1 MKNAKM
7 REKERDN
14 MQEFLAQTPTLGDS
28 DEELDEDVK
37 AFYVL

>member
-7 REKERDN
+7 REKEREN

-28 DEELDEDVK
+28 DEDPDDDVK
-37 AFYVL
+37 SFYVL